1 MILEDHMGSKKTEYT
16 CLECNNTTEVAEGG
30 KAPECCEKPMQ
41 KFELEPC
48 GNNLHAE
55 MARNAV
61 VEDACDD
68 GRGQQ

>member
-1 MILEDHMGSKKTEYT
+1 MPEDYMESIKMKYT
-16 CLECNNTTEVAEGG
+16 CMECSSTIEVGEG
-30 KAPECCEKPMQ
+30 AHNPECCSKPMR
-41 KFELEPC
+41 KLELDPC
-48 GNNLHAE
+48 ENNIHAE